1 MAVTRLLRIK
11 ETPGN
16 NPAAHLKK
24 NLYYICR
31 PDKTADGLYIGGNA
45 GVSPEIIY
53 DTMKQNKRLWGK
65 ESNLAGNCTQGFHYM
80 LSFPPDCGIS
90 EETAYQ
96 IAQEFCAALLG
107 ERYFYAF
114 AVHNDRSH
122 IHTHITF
129 DSVSKEDGA
138 MFHSPKKDWERRIQP
153 ITDQL
158 CQKYSLPTLQY
169 DPAGDRKGMQY
180 ADWQAGKRPEKPS
193 YRWYDIIRD
202 DIDQAIHETDSYEAF
217 LAWFRREHYAVRD
230 GKYLSLRP
238 EGRER
243 LVRTGRLGKG
253 YGKQEI
259 CQRIQE
265 KGLIQVEY
273 RYRTYG
279 DRAAIKAV
287 FYQKVQRAPH
297 FKMTPFQK
305 EFYRRWNNTYGIRKP
320 GRKQAWK
327 YRKDILEVEKLSDAL
342 AYLIDQEIGTPEAL
356 QDRLEALEQEQQATR
371 RQKDLLWKK
380 YRRNPEDNGLKKLQ
394 EIEKCKVTLRDIR
407 QEHRLARETYQ
418 LFTESQER
426 QKQPIQKQT
435 EQIEND
441 PQHQKSCSDREEG
454 HIWKTDR

>member
-11 ETPGN
+11 ETPGS

-24 NLYYICR
+24 NLFYICR

-90 EETAYQ
+90 EETACQ
-96 IAQEFCAALLG
+96 VAQEFCAALLG

-138 MFHSPKKDWERRIQP
+138 IFHSPKKDWERRIQP

-158 CQKYSLPTLQY
+158 CRKYGLPTLQY

-180 ADWQAGKRPEKPS
+180 QDWQAGKRPEKPS

-217 LAWFRREHYAVRD
+217 LAWFRREHYVVRD

-243 LVRTGRLGKG
+243 PVRTGRLGKG
-253 YGKQEI
+253 YG
-259 CQRIQE
+259 C
-265 KGLIQVEY
+265 LLY
-273 RYRTYG
+273 T
-279 DRAAIKAV
+279 
-287 FYQKVQRAPH
+287 
-297 FKMTPFQK
+297 
-305 EFYRRWNNTYGIRKP
+305 
-320 GRKQAWK
+320 
-327 YRKDILEVEKLSDAL
+327 SDA
-342 AYLIDQEIGTPEAL
+342 AD
-356 QDRLEALEQEQQATR
+356 D
-371 RQKDLLWKK
+371 
-380 YRRNPEDNGLKKLQ
+380 
-394 EIEKCKVTLRDIR
+394 
-407 QEHRLARETYQ
+407 
-418 LFTESQER
+418 
-426 QKQPIQKQT
+426 
-435 EQIEND
+435 
-441 PQHQKSCSDREEG
+441 
-454 HIWKTDR
+454 